1 MASIVVRDGY
11 SYVFVVTGESG
22 VERRR
27 VETGSIR
34 DGRVEV
40 TAGLQ
45 GSERIVE
52 RGAGFL
58 KDGDRINI
66 VQPEEAAAAA
76 APAPSKR
83 ERT

>member
-1 MASIVVRDGY
+1 MASVVVRDGY
-11 SYVFVVTGESG
+11 SYVFVVKGVND

-27 VETGSIR
+27 IEPGRVR

-40 TAGLQ
+40 IAGLQ
-45 GSERIVE
+45 DGERVVE

-66 VQPEEAAAAA
+66 VQPDQAVEAPAAATG
-76 APAPSKR
+76 
-83 ERT
+83 RT